1 MSTFCTLAMAK
12 DQAGIPQADTSA
24 DEWVQMKL
32 DQAEAMVL
40 SYLKTDAPDPSP
52 LVTGAMY
59 LQFAELWRF
68 RGDDTDGQLPKASMP
83 GALSPQIERML
94 YRLRDPELA

>member
-1 MSTFCTLAMAK
+1 MSTYLTLAMAK
-12 DQAGIPQADTSA
+12 DQAGIPQSDASL
-24 DEWVQMKL
+24 DEWVLMVM

-40 SYLKTDAPDPSP
+40 DYLKTTPDTSP

-94 YRLRDPELA
+94 YRLRDPEIA